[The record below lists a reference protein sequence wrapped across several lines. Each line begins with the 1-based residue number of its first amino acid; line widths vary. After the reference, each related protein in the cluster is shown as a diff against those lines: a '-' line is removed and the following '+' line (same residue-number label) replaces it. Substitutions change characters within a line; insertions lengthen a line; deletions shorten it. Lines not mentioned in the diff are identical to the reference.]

1 MTPTQ
6 YQERAARTINK
17 KNNILEQRQ
26 HALFGMASEVGE
38 IHGIFQKQYQGHNID
53 YVELQKELG
62 DLLWFIAEFCT
73 ANGWYMEDIMQM
85 NLDKLEAKELEVK
98 ELKREIESLEHD
110 IALMRQKL
118 YKKKKLKD

>member
-17 KNNILEQRQ
+17 RNNILEQRQ

-38 IHGIFQKQYQGHNID
+38 IHGIFQKQYQGHSID
-53 YVELQKELG
+53 YLELKKEVG

-73 ANGWYMEDIMQM
+73 ASGWDMEYIMQM
-85 NLDKLEAKELEVK
+85 NLDKLEGRYPDGFEE
-98 ELKREIESLEHD
+98 KRSVERPEYIQGTIFEE
-110 IALMRQKL
+110 
-118 YKKKKLKD
+118 

>member
-110 IALMRQKL
+110 IALIRQKL
-118 YKKKKLKD
+118 YSKKKLKD

>member
-110 IALMRQKL
+110 IALIRQKL
-118 YKKKKLKD
+118 YSKKN